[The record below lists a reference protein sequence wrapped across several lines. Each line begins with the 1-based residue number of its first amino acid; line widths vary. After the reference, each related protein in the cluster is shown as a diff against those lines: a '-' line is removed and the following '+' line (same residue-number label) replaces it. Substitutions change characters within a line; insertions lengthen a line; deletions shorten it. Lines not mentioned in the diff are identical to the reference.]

1 MKLQFKD
8 DYNFK
13 IKMGEGGVSIEW
25 CLAVPTAA
33 DSSRTE
39 YETLFH
45 GAVSRMPDGTPPDAK
60 SVQSLFMQAAAAVLQ
75 VLAVDRKMAEDP
87 ACVPLE
93 LTSSTDLNRLIAKC
107 HMTAMNK
114 APS

>member
-1 MKLQFKD
+1 VKLQFKD

-13 IKMGEGGVSIEW
+13 IKMGEGGVSIDW
-25 CLAVPTAA
+25 CIAVPTAA
-33 DSSRTE
+33 DSSKSE

-60 SVQSLFMQAAAAVLQ
+60 SVQSLFAQAAAAVLQ

-87 ACVPLE
+87 ACVPNE
-93 LTSSTDLNRLIAKC
+93 IHSDTDLNRLVAKA
-107 HMTAMNK
+107 HLTAMNK